1 MAIKTFTKQPGDRL
15 DYVLQGA
22 DWLDGDTITSV
33 SASFRSNDANV
44 AIDACAHSGEAVTT
58 WVSGGTDGEQSQI
71 TLTISTAAGRIKEA
85 EFRIR
90 VIEE

>member
-15 DYVLQGA
+15 DYVLQCS
-22 DWLDGDTITSV
+22 DWLSGDSITSV
-33 SASFRSNDANV
+33 SASFRYNDANV
-44 AIDACAHSGEAVTT
+44 SIDACSHDGENVTT
-58 WVSGGTDGEQSQI
+58 WLSSGTDGEQSQI

>member
-1 MAIKTFTKQPGDRL
+1 MAIKTFSKQPGDRL

-44 AIDACAHSGEAVTT
+44 SIDACIHDGQNVTT
-58 WVSGGTDGEQSQI
+58 WVSGGADGEQSQI

>member
-22 DWLDGDTITSV
+22 DWLDGDTIAAV
-33 SASFRSNDANV
+33 SAAFRANDAGV
-44 AIDACAHSGEAVTT
+44 SIDACFHDGQNVTT
-58 WVSGGTDGEQSQI
+58 WVSGGKDGEQSQV
-71 TLTISTAAGRIKEA
+71 TLTINTAGGRIKEA